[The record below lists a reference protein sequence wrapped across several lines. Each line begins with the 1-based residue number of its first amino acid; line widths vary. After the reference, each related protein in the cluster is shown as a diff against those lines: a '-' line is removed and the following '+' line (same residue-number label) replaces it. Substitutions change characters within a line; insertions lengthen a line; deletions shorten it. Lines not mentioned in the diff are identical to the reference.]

1 MMEQRSDI
9 ELIEGAIARN
19 HEAFEN
25 LVTRYYRSVYGRI
38 ARHTL
43 PWVDRDDIV
52 QETFIAAY
60 EKLAQLKEKERF
72 EAWLCRIAD
81 NVLRKW
87 HRRQI
92 VQVEFDEACLDT
104 AGAPVVSRAT
114 ESGDLMIAHL
124 RTALKRLSVQHRQ
137 MLLHHYVQ
145 QRSYADIGL
154 LMNCTVDT
162 VRSRLQKARNILRK
176 EITHMTKNGNKE
188 NIIELDRQGLAGL
201 RTGALVRSR
210 DPSRVPV
217 TGVLL
222 ETAGTLCAADGRH
235 LILRACS
242 GIRKLTDSVILGNCE
257 ASDFPDMEQARLIVG
272 ITEASLQIDG
282 RETRVFPII
291 EAEYPR
297 YRQVFPQTWHYS
309 IRLTAE
315 TVSGL
320 IAEVEPYL
328 EGRHPPQDGWSYYPL
343 AEFSLNVTAQELS
356 VRVGK
361 VMGYSGEGKSI
372 DLLMPDVPHWEH
384 TTTVKG
390 PTKQQLSENNDS
402 VVFHMNFTF
411 FTNAIAG
418 LWHSPSD
425 CIEFQIVDS
434 ISPVVFRSS
443 SQCDDI
449 SVVMPYRPD

>member
-1 MMEQRSDI
+1 
-9 ELIEGAIARN
+9 
-19 HEAFEN
+19 
-25 LVTRYYRSVYGRI
+25 
-38 ARHTL
+38 
-43 PWVDRDDIV
+43 VDRDDIV

-104 AGAPVVSRAT
+104 AGAPVVSRDT

-145 QRSYADIGL
+145 QRSYAD
-154 LMNCTVDT
+154 
-162 VRSRLQKARNILRK
+162 
-176 EITHMTKNGNKE
+176 
-188 NIIELDRQGLAGL
+188 
-201 RTGALVRSR
+201 
-210 DPSRVPV
+210 
-217 TGVLL
+217 
-222 ETAGTLCAADGRH
+222 
-235 LILRACS
+235 
-242 GIRKLTDSVILGNCE
+242 SVILGNCE

-282 RETRVFPII
+282 RETRMFPII
-291 EAEYPR
+291 EAEYPQLR
-297 YRQVFPQTWHYS
+297 KVFPETCNYS
-309 IRLTAE
+309 LRLTAE

-328 EGRHPPQDGWSYYPL
+328 EGRHPRQDGWSYYPL

-390 PTKQQLSENNDS
+390 QTKKQLAGKDNT
-402 VVFHMNFTF
+402 VVVLMAFTLV
-411 FTNAIAG
+411 THAISS
-418 LWHSPSD
+418 LCYSPSD
-425 CIEFQIVDS
+425 YIEIQIVDS
-434 ISPVVFRSS
+434 LSPVVFRSS

-449 SVVMPYRPD
+449 SLVMPARPD